1 MKYFALCLILITL
14 NAYSSN
20 NEPHPVIDS
29 SYSPKYTYDIENMN
43 LEELKKNQIIIGDYL
58 KNNNKIKSTKSMD
71 KKLLDALLKYDD
83 ERILITNVIDEI
95 IIEYKV
101 NAEIK
106 KTLLSFKE
114 TFKITTKENRYLVKN
129 LRDYKS
135 YDFRLGAAYLAMMSA
150 LHETEESKKLY
161 SNLVR
166 DKKNVD
172 TSIGRYSKNLKLA
185 QKEVNAVRL
194 EIEYFK
200 EIREARVTLVKIEK
214 EISSRN

>member
-58 KNNNKIKSTKSMD
+58 KNNNKIKSIKSMD

-150 LHETEESKKLY
+150 LHETELY

>member
-1 MKYFALCLILITL
+1 
-14 NAYSSN
+14 
-20 NEPHPVIDS
+20 
-29 SYSPKYTYDIENMN
+29 MN

-150 LHETEESKKLY
+150 LHETELY

>member
-1 MKYFALCLILITL
+1 MRYFALCLILITL

-58 KNNNKIKSTKSMD
+58 KNNNKIKSIKSMD

-150 LHETEESKKLY
+150 LHETELY

-185 QKEVNAVRL
+185 QKEVSAVKL

-200 EIREARVTLVKIEK
+200 EIREARVTLAKIEK

>member
-150 LHETEESKKLY
+150 LHETELY

-185 QKEVNAVRL
+185 QKEVSAVKL

>member
-1 MKYFALCLILITL
+1 MKTL
-14 NAYSSN
+14 NDLKQAITKLNVEDYEINQSN
-20 NEPHPVIDS
+20 
-29 SYSPKYTYDIENMN
+29 
-43 LEELKKNQIIIGDYL
+43 G
-58 KNNNKIKSTKSMD
+58 
-71 KKLLDALLKYDD
+71 
-83 ERILITNVIDEI
+83 
-95 IIEYKV
+95 
-101 NAEIK
+101 
-106 KTLLSFKE
+106 FKD
-114 TFKITTKENRYLVKN
+114 TFQFKITTKENRYLVKN

-172 TSIGRYSKNLKLA
+172 TSIGRYNKNLKLA

-200 EIREARVTLVKIEK
+200 EIREARVTLAKIEK